1 METNTLDN
9 QTRNELFEELKG
21 KCKSIVKRDLYGCIV
36 LILVIPLLFFTLQ
49 KLGDPKNIIY
59 FMVYF
64 MLWITFFCYGVWLL
78 LDYRSLK
85 NLDSLDTPERLLHW
99 FEKVHRY
106 RMITWFVGGICIFGI
121 MLVGAGF
128 NIGAIMGVALAIGI
142 IALLFYY
149 SDGPWWY
156 RKDMDIIEQLRELVE
171 KN

>member
-1 METNTLDN
+1 METNTLN
-9 QTRNELFEELKG
+9 NENRNELFEELKG
-21 KCKSIVKRDLYGCIV
+21 KCKSIVKRDLYGSIV

-49 KLGDPKNIIY
+49 KLGDPKNIFY
-59 FMVYF
+59 FIS
-64 MLWITFFCYGVWLL
+64 WITIFCYGVWLL
-78 LDYRSLK
+78 LFDYRSLK
-85 NLDSLDTPERLLHW
+85 NLGSLDTPERLLHW

>member
-1 METNTLDN
+1 METNTLN
-9 QTRNELFEELKG
+9 NENRNELFEELKG
-21 KCKSIVKRDLYGCIV
+21 KCKSMLKRDLYESII
-36 LILVIPLLFFTLQ
+36 LILFIPLLFFTAQ
-49 KLGDPKNIIY
+49 KLDDPKNIIY
-59 FMVYF
+59 FM
-64 MLWITFFCYGVWLL
+64 LWITIFCFGGWLL
-78 LDYRSLK
+78 LFNYRSFK
-85 NLDSLDTPERLLHW
+85 NIDSLDTPERLLHW

-142 IALLFYY
+142 IALGYYY

>member
-1 METNTLDN
+1 METNTLN
-9 QTRNELFEELKG
+9 NENRRELFEELKG
-21 KCKSIVKRDLYGCIV
+21 KCKSIVKRDLYGFIV

-59 FMVYF
+59 FM
-64 MLWITFFCYGVWLL
+64 LWITIFCFGVWSLL
-78 LDYRSLK
+78 YDYRSLK
-85 NLDSLDTPERLLHW
+85 NFDSLDTPERLLHW

-106 RMITWFVGGICIFGI
+106 RMITWFVGGIFLFVIFI
-121 MLVGAGF
+121 VDSWF
-128 NIGAIMGVALAIGI
+128 DIWAIMGVALAIGI
-142 IALLFYY
+142 MALLFYS

>member
-1 METNTLDN
+1 METNTLN
-9 QTRNELFEELKG
+9 NENRRELFEELKG
-21 KCKSIVKRDLYGCIV
+21 KCKSIVKRDLYGVIV
-36 LILVIPLLFFTLQ
+36 LILVIPLLFFTGQ

-59 FMVYF
+59 FI
-64 MLWITFFCYGVWLL
+64 LWIAIFCFWGWSLL
-78 LDYRSLK
+78 YDYRSLK
-85 NLDSLDTPERLLHW
+85 NFDSLDTPERLLHW

-149 SDGPWWY
+149 SDGPW
-156 RKDMDIIEQLRELVE
+156 
-171 KN
+171 

>member
-1 METNTLDN
+1 METNTLN
-9 QTRNELFEELKG
+9 NHTRNELFEELKG
-21 KCKSIVKRDLYGCIV
+21 KCKSIVKRDLYESII
-36 LILVIPLLFFTLQ
+36 LILFIPLLFFTAQ

-59 FMVYF
+59 FM
-64 MLWITFFCYGVWLL
+64 LWITIFCYGVWLL
-78 LDYRSLK
+78 LFDYRSLK
-85 NLDSLDTPERLLHW
+85 NLGSLDTPERLLHW

>member
-9 QTRNELFEELKG
+9 QTRNELFEQVKG
-21 KCKSIVKRDLYGCIV
+21 KCKSMLKRDLYGFIV

-59 FMVYF
+59 FM
-64 MLWITFFCYGVWLL
+64 LWITIFCYGVWLL
-78 LDYRSLK
+78 LFDYRSLK
-85 NLDSLDTPERLLHW
+85 NLGSLDTPERLLHW

-128 NIGAIMGVALAIGI
+128 NIWAIMGVALAIGI
-142 IALLFYY
+142 MALLFYY

-171 KN
+171 KK

>member
-1 METNTLDN
+1 METNTLN
-9 QTRNELFEELKG
+9 NENRRELFEELKG
-21 KCKSIVKRDLYGCIV
+21 KCKSIVKRDLYESII
-36 LILVIPLLFFTLQ
+36 LILFIPLLFFTAQ
-49 KLGDPKNIIY
+49 KLGDPKNIFY
-59 FMVYF
+59 FIC
-64 MLWITFFCYGVWLL
+64 WITIFCYGVWLL
-78 LDYRSLK
+78 LFDYRSLK
-85 NLDSLDTPERLLHW
+85 NLGSLDTPERLLHW

>member
-1 METNTLDN
+1 METNTIN
-9 QTRNELFEELKG
+9 NENRNELFEELKG
-21 KCKSIVKRDLYGCIV
+21 KCKSIVKRNLYGSIV
-36 LILVIPLLFFTLQ
+36 LILVIPLLFFTGQ
-49 KLGDPKNIIY
+49 KLGDPKNIFY
-59 FMVYF
+59 FIS
-64 MLWITFFCYGVWLL
+64 WITIFCYGVWLL
-78 LDYRSLK
+78 LFDYRSFK

-106 RMITWFVGGICIFGI
+106 RMITWFVGGIFVFVIY
-121 MLVGAGF
+121 LVDSWF
-128 NIGAIMGVALAIGI
+128 NIWAIVGEALAIVI

>member
-1 METNTLDN
+1 METNTLNN

-21 KCKSIVKRDLYGCIV
+21 KCKSIVKRDLYESII
-36 LILVIPLLFFTLQ
+36 LILFIPLLFFTAQ

-59 FMVYF
+59 FM
-64 MLWITFFCYGVWLL
+64 LWITIFCFGVWSLL
-78 LDYRSLK
+78 YDYRSLK
-85 NLDSLDTPERLLHW
+85 NFDSLDTPERLLHW

>member
-1 METNTLDN
+1 METNTLNN

-21 KCKSIVKRDLYGCIV
+21 KCKSIVKRDLYESII
-36 LILVIPLLFFTLQ
+36 LILFIPLLKKKKK
-49 KLGDPKNIIY
+49 KLGDPKNI
-59 FMVYF
+59 FYF
-64 MLWITFFCYGVWLL
+64 MLWITIFFFFFWLL
-78 LDYRSLK
+78 MFDYRSLK
-85 NLDSLDTPERLLHW
+85 NLGSLDTPERLLHW

>member
-1 METNTLDN
+1 METNTLNN

-21 KCKSIVKRDLYGCIV
+21 KCKSIVKRDLYESII
-36 LILVIPLLFFTLQ
+36 LILFIPLLFFTAQ

-59 FMVYF
+59 FM
-64 MLWITFFCYGVWLL
+64 LWITIFCYGVWLL
-78 LDYRSLK
+78 LFDYRSLK
-85 NLDSLDTPERLLHW
+85 NLGSLDTPERLLHW

>member
-1 METNTLDN
+1 METKELESLNRD
-9 QTRNELFEELKG
+9 ELFEELKG
-21 KCKSIVKRDLYGCIV
+21 KCKSIVKRDLYSVIICI
-36 LILVIPLLFFTLQ
+36 LIIPILFFTAQ

-59 FMVYF
+59 LMF
-64 MLWITFFCYGVWLL
+64 WITIFCYGGWSLL
-78 LDYRSLK
+78 SDYRSLK

-106 RMITWFVGGICIFGI
+106 RMITWFVGGIFLFVIF
-121 MLVGAGF
+121 VVESGF
-128 NIGAIMGVALAIGI
+128 NIWAIVGVALGIGI
-142 IALLFYY
+142 MALLFYY

>member
-1 METNTLDN
+1 METNTLN
-9 QTRNELFEELKG
+9 NENRNELFEELKG
-21 KCKSIVKRDLYGCIV
+21 KCKSIVKRDLYGSIV

-59 FMVYF
+59 FM
-64 MLWITFFCYGVWLL
+64 LWITIFCFGVWSLL
-78 LDYRSLK
+78 YDYRSLK
-85 NLDSLDTPERLLHW
+85 NLGSLDTPERLLHW

>member
-21 KCKSIVKRDLYGCIV
+21 KCKSIVKRDLYGSIV

-49 KLGDPKNIIY
+49 KLGEPKNIIY
-59 FMVYF
+59 FI
-64 MLWITFFCYGVWLL
+64 LWIAIFCFGGWSLL
-78 LDYRSLK
+78 YDYRSLK
-85 NLDSLDTPERLLHW
+85 NIDSLDTPERLLHW